1 MNIFF
6 KKRDVNPVLFYTF
19 TSTPLLNTI
28 HVQGWILHFNQGS
41 SVQETRAVF
50 SYCPTLLQEI
60 TWYISF
66 CLPDVLSLSHGGQE
80 SGEVMWRS
88 QQIVNQAGVRGSSQP
103 QHGCPGGPCT
113 PSPIFRCPCPTKPS
127 IPCRRLRAPPQPCPA
142 LPDRCLLAAG
152 KDKWPLIYCCCSS
165 RPAIHSLRW

>member
-6 KKRDVNPVLFYTF
+6 FKRDANPVLFCKF
-19 TSTPLLNTI
+19 ASTPLLNPI
-28 HVQGWILHFNQGS
+28 YVPGQILHFNQVS
-41 SVQETRAVF
+41 SVQETRTVF
-50 SYCPTLLQEI
+50 SYCPNLLQEI
-60 TWYISF
+60 TWCISF

-88 QQIVNQAGVRGSSQP
+88 QQIVIKAGVRGSSQP

-113 PSPIFRCPCPTKPS
+113 PSPIFQCPCPTEPS
-127 IPCRRLRAPPQPCPA
+127 IPCRRCRAPPQPCPA

-152 KDKWPLIYCCCSS
+152 KDND
-165 RPAIHSLRW
+165 H